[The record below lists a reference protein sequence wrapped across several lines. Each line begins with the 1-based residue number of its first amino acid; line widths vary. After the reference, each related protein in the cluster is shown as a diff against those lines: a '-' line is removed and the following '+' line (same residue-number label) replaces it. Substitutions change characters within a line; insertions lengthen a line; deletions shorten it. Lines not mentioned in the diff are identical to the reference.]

1 VIQSGQSGQSGEP
14 GAIGGERGDDRID
27 AAGPTVVFDGEAPHL
42 ATRTRTLPCGLDV
55 VVHADAASPQVVVSV
70 WYRVGS
76 SDERPDRTGFA
87 HLFEHLFKSPPER
100 LGGHHYEVLRRA
112 GATEANASTSADRT
126 AYHEVL
132 PAHQLELALWLESER
147 MGYFARD
154 FHGARLIA
162 QQSVVRAERRQRYE
176 DVPYG
181 AERFAVA
188 LAMYPDGHPLRHLT
202 IGRHEDIQAATVD
215 DVLAFYRTWY
225 VPANATLVIAG
236 DVGDDA
242 ALDALVDRYFG
253 SFPASARPVRRGPVP
268 EIANGAANGASSGAA
283 HAAVPAVREQIV
295 DRFAALGRIH
305 RAWRGPLAFR
315 DDEPELDLLTT
326 AWTAVGTG
334 ALWRRLVY
342 ETQLAQRVSAW
353 TSNGRIGGEVHVAID
368 LRSGADPAAVRAIL
382 DDECRIG
389 LDERS
394 ISRAVTRREAG
405 AIWGLTGLARRA
417 QLIQRHMLYRHQPD
431 GLADDLARYRAVT
444 PATIDQAIA
453 RWLDPAHMLEV
464 ETIAAAPAGT
474 RSATR
479 TTPDEID
486 EPG

>member
-1 VIQSGQSGQSGEP
+1 VIASGTSGTSGAS
-14 GAIGGERGDDRID
+14 GASDRDDR
-27 AAGPTVVFDGEAPHL
+27 APTVLFDGEAPHL
-42 ATRTRTLPCGLDV
+42 ATRARTLPCGLDV
-55 VVHADAASPQVVVSV
+55 VVHRDDASPQVAVSV
-70 WYRVGS
+70 WYRAGS

-87 HLFEHLFKSPPER
+87 HLFEHLFKGSAER

-154 FHGARLIA
+154 FDGERLTA

-188 LAMYPDGHPLRHLT
+188 LALYPEGHPLRHLT
-202 IGRHEDIQAATVD
+202 IGRHDDIQAATVD

-236 DVGDDA
+236 DVGGDA
-242 ALDALVDRYFG
+242 ALDAVVDRYFG
-253 SFPASARPVRRGPVP
+253 SFPASLRPERQ
-268 EIANGAANGASSGAA
+268 
-283 HAAVPAVREQIV
+283 VPAAAAPGATRARVV

-305 RAWRGPLAFR
+305 RAWIGPVAFG
-315 DDEPELDLLTT
+315 DGEPELDVVTT
-326 AWTAVGTG
+326 AWTQAGTG

-342 ETQLAQRVSAW
+342 DTQLAQRVSAW
-353 TSNGRIGGEVHVAID
+353 TTNGRLGGEVHVAVD
-368 LRSGADPAAVRAIL
+368 LRSGADPDRVRAIL
-382 DDECRIG
+382 DEVCGTGADQRAIE
-389 LDERS
+389 
-394 ISRAVTRREAG
+394 RAVTRREAG

-417 QLIQRHMLYRHQPD
+417 SLIQRHMLYRGEPD
-431 GLADDLARYRAVT
+431 GLAADLARYRAVT
-444 PATIDQAIA
+444 PATIDRALT
-453 RWLDPAHMLEV
+453 RWLAPAAMVEV
-464 ETIAAAPAGT
+464 ETVAAAPAGARVT
-474 RSATR
+474 AAAAG
-479 TTPDEID
+479 PDD
-486 EPG
+486 VA